1 MKKLLSVIMILS
13 LLVLLVSCN
22 RKYDEE
28 TVKTEAEKLIRASEN
43 LNEIFWGR
51 GIDYIDNANTGNG
64 NYREASY
71 SALKKFGFTTI
82 KGLEELTRATFS
94 ESYADSILA
103 TTTASIIDEDGIQFL
118 ARYYQKYTDETYTE
132 PECIMVYT
140 QTKPLLVDKVEYFYD
155 SLKVTHSKKE
165 TVFVEIDCK
174 VVREDGKTQTKT
186 LEIGLIEEDNG
197 WRISTPTYTTY
208 NLDYYEELENK
219 Q

>member
-1 MKKLLSVIMILS
+1 MKKLLSLIIIISILT
-13 LLVLLVSCN
+13 LLVSCN

-28 TVKTEAEKLIRASEN
+28 VVRVEAERLIRASEN

-51 GIDYIDNANTGNG
+51 GIDYIEGTNTADGY
-64 NYREASY
+64 YREASY

-82 KGLEELTRATFS
+82 KELEELTRATFS
-94 ESYADSILA
+94 ESYADSVLA
-103 TTTASIIDEDGIQFL
+103 TTTSSIIDEDGIQFL

-140 QTKPLLVDKVEYFYD
+140 QVKPLLLDEVEYFYD
-155 SLKVTHSKKE
+155 SLRVTHSKKK

-186 LEIGLIEEDNG
+186 LEIGLVEEENG
-197 WRISTPTYTTY
+197 WRISTPTYSV
-208 NLDYYEELENK
+208 
-219 Q
+219 